1 MLPRLRLID
10 LVRVV
15 LRYTLQLPALI
26 VLLPEHVDQFVSV
39 NVLIDFKLFDL
50 LFELFEP
57 LSLLVLVLV
66 KSLTVRFDLLHLL
79 LELLNDLLSGRKRLL
94 CEQELLFQDDLPLF
108 RLSHLIP
115 QVSVV
120 RQLLLHQ
127 VDLVLILLLSEHL
140 FRAPEQSLLSHDF
153 AHSRQLEP
161 CLLF

>member
-1 MLPRLRLID
+1 MIY

-15 LRYTLQLPALI
+15 LCYALQLPALI
-26 VLLPEHVDQFVSV
+26 VLLTEHVDQFVSV
-39 NVLIDFKLFDL
+39 NVLVNFKLLDL

-66 KSLTVRFDLLHLL
+66 KSLTVRFDLLHFF
-79 LELLNDLLSGRKRLL
+79 LELLNDLLGGRKRLL
-94 CEQELLFQDDLPLF
+94 REQELLFQDDLPLF

-120 RQLLLHQ
+120 RQLLLHK
-127 VDLVLILLLSEHL
+127 VDLVLILLFGKHL
-140 FRAPEQSLLSHDF
+140 FGTPEQSLLSHDF
-153 AHSRQLEP
+153 AHSCQLKP